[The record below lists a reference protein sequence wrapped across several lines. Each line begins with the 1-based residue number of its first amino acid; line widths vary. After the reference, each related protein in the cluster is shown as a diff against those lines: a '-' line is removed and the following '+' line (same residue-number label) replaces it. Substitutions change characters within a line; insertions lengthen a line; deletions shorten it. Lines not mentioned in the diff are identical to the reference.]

1 MSSATPLV
9 ETVPAIPCEQ
19 VASHGEYRHLTA
31 IPNIAIDL
39 RYATANNFAGRDL
52 YTPLDCA
59 WLHRDAAEALASA
72 SSWLAAHRTGTRLLV
87 LDALRPQRV
96 QEALWAALQGT
107 PLLGY
112 LAPPERGSIHSFGMA
127 VDVTLIDADG
137 AEFFQQSLDRESE
150 GKLKDA
156 ITALEQLPPARRDV
170 YVAVVRRAWL
180 MYRLGQFESS
190 VDAYRK
196 AVALAPRGPLRPEAL
211 RRPSLRQRRRDRDRK
226 LHRRCR
232 QGFHGHRRHPRLP
245 HGLLGDLTHAGM
257 EERPIGQPR
266 RAQAGRGAPAPTA
279 RTQAQGSR

>member
-9 ETVPAIPCEQ
+9 ESVPAIPCEQ
-19 VASHGEYRHLTA
+19 VASHGEYRHLTT

-72 SSWLAAHRTGTRLLV
+72 SSWLAAQRTGTRVLV

-137 AEFFQQSLDRESE
+137 AEFDMGTGFD
-150 GKLKDA
+150 DF
-156 ITALEQLPPARRDV
+156 TPASH
-170 YVAVVRRAWL
+170 ANAT
-180 MYRLGQFESS
+180 GISS
-190 VDAYRK
+190 V
-196 AVALAPRGPLRPEAL
+196 
-211 RRPSLRQRRRDRDRK
+211 
-226 LHRRCR
+226 
-232 QGFHGHRRHPRLP
+232 
-245 HGLLGDLTHAGM
+245 
-257 EERPIGQPR
+257 
-266 RAQAGRGAPAPTA
+266 AQANRATLRSAMEAGGLSQYEGEWWHYDGPGSGTPRPHLNAPVY
-279 RTQAQGSR
+279 